1 MKTLNIL
8 SASDK
13 GTRQHGF
20 SLIEIMVG
28 VVIGMIAVL
37 VIYQVFAA
45 AEGIKRNTTS
55 AGDAQQNGLLASFML
70 GVELANASNGVAMAW
85 QKLQSCPTTAG
96 PSAPATTL
104 RPIPILITDGGGPAN
119 PDKFVVNYSISNLA
133 IAPAPFKAFS
143 GSNTPYTV
151 HAPIGFR
158 VGDIVVAI
166 SGGSPGAG
174 TCAVS
179 KVTDVSAPTAAVPTP
194 DDPSGD
200 LNAGQVTIS
209 HTNAPFAFTNDAFL
223 LNMGCGGPPNCPV
236 SNAQRVR
243 YDVDPNG
250 VLRSTSLWDATG
262 PAAVEPAPNPLASN
276 IVNMKLLYGID
287 NNGDGILDTW
297 VAPTGLWSDAS
308 VLAADAPTLRRIKAV
323 RLGIIVRGEQWDRDA
338 PDKTV
343 TLFDDSGIPFPQAFP
358 RFDPGSG
365 MGNYRYRSYETI
377 IPIRNS
383 VWN

>member
-1 MKTLNIL
+1 MKTLHIL
-8 SASDK
+8 SVPDRRAP
-13 GTRQHGF
+13 QHGF

-85 QKLQSCPTTAG
+85 QKLQSCPTTAN
-96 PSAPATTL
+96 AATTL
-104 RPIPILITDGGGPAN
+104 RPIPILISDGGGPTI
-119 PDKFVVNYSISNLA
+119 PDQFVVNYSVSNLA
-133 IAPAPFKAFS
+133 IAPAPFKAAS
-143 GSNTPYTV
+143 GTNAPYTV

-179 KVTDVSAPTAAVPTP
+179 SVTAVTAPTTTLP
-194 DDPSGD
+194 DES
-200 LNAGQVTIS
+200 AGWVTIS
-209 HTNAPFAFTNDAFL
+209 HTNAPFAFTDGAFL
-223 LNMGCGGPPNCPV
+223 LNMGPA

-243 YDVDPNG
+243 YDVDANG
-250 VLRSTSLWDATG
+250 VLRSTSLWDPNGA
-262 PAAVEPAPNPLASN
+262 AAVTPAPNPLASN

-297 VAPTGLWSDAS
+297 VAPTGPWSDAN
-308 VLAADAPTLRRIKAV
+308 VLAADAPTLRKIKAV

-338 PDKTV
+338 PDV
-343 TLFDDSGIPFPQAFP
+343 TAHLFDDAIPFSQAFL
-358 RFDPGSG
+358 RSG
-365 MGNYRYRSYETI
+365 GGNYRYRWYETI
-377 IPIRNS
+377 IPMRNP

>member
-1 MKTLNIL
+1 
-8 SASDK
+8 
-13 GTRQHGF
+13 
-20 SLIEIMVG
+20 
-28 VVIGMIAVL
+28 MIAVL

-85 QKLQSCPTTAG
+85 EKLQSCPTTA
-96 PSAPATTL
+96 SAATTL
-104 RPIPILITDGGGPAN
+104 RPIPILITDGGGPTT
-119 PDKFVVNYSISNLA
+119 PDKFVVNYSVSNLA
-133 IAPAPFKAFS
+133 IAPAPFKADA
-143 GSNTPYTV
+143 GVNAAYVV

-179 KVTDVSAPTAAVPTP
+179 KVTDVGPATGPGPGP
-194 DDPSGD
+194 DGD
-200 LNAGQVTIS
+200 LSAGQVTIA
-209 HTNAPFAFTNDAFL
+209 HTPAPFAFTENAFL
-223 LNMGCGGPPNCPV
+223 LNMGPA
-236 SNAQRVR
+236 SNTQRVL
-243 YDVDPNG
+243 YDVDTNF

-262 PAAVEPAPNPLASN
+262 AAAAAPVPNPLASN

-308 VLAADAPTLRRIKAV
+308 VLAADAPTLRKIKAV

-338 PDKTV
+338 PDV
-343 TLFDDSGIPFPQAFP
+343 TAHLFDDAIPFSQAFM
-358 RFDPGSG
+358 RSG
-365 MGNYRYRSYETI
+365 GGNYRYRWYETI
-377 IPIRNS
+377 IPMRNP

>member
-8 SASDK
+8 SAPD
-13 GTRQHGF
+13 RRADQRGF

-85 QKLQSCPTTAG
+85 QKLQSCPTTL
-96 PSAPATTL
+96 SAATTL
-104 RPIPILITDGGGPAN
+104 RPIPILITAGVGPTN
-119 PDKFVVNYSISNLA
+119 PDQFVVNYSVSNLA
-133 IAPAPFKAFS
+133 IAPAPFKAAS
-143 GSNTPYTV
+143 GSNAPYIV

-166 SGGSPGAG
+166 SGGSPGTG
-174 TCAVS
+174 TCATS
-179 KVTDVSAPTAAVPTP
+179 SVTAVSAPTAGPP
-194 DDPSGD
+194 DES
-200 LNAGQVTIS
+200 AGQVTIS
-209 HTNAPFAFTNDAFL
+209 HTNAPFAFTDDAFL
-223 LNMGCGGPPNCPV
+223 LNMGPA
-236 SNAQRVR
+236 SNAQRVH
-243 YDVDPNG
+243 YDVDING
-250 VLRSTSLWDATG
+250 VLRSTSLWDPNG
-262 PAAVEPAPNPLASN
+262 AAAAAPVPNPLASN

-297 VAPTGLWSDAS
+297 VTPTGVWSDAS
-308 VLAADAPTLRRIKAV
+308 VLAADAPTLRKIKAV

-343 TLFDDSGIPFPQAFP
+343 TLFDDSGIPFSQPFP

-377 IPIRNS
+377 IPMRNP